1 MAGSGLAGEVAEL
14 RAKVARAERTE
25 PWMFRSSV
33 VVDVH
38 SSLRRATPPRSVHA
52 TTIRPARKLPN
63 AGLDGRTRRPDG
75 AISFPPALDDP
86 DRSSPSRVRFRRFAP
101 WTAPGRSEGTTV
113 YEGKGG
119 MQISQ

>member
-63 AGLDGRTRRPDG
+63 AAWTVAQEDPTGL
-75 AISFPPALDDP
+75 SLFPRA
-86 DRSSPSRVRFRRFAP
+86 
-101 WTAPGRSEGTTV
+101 G
-113 YEGKGG
+113 
-119 MQISQ
+119 